1 MSGFYARL
9 LGLSGDKRRAGITG
23 QVENSAGGFAFPV
36 DDWMR
41 LKRFLILGSE
51 SGSYYA
57 GARTLMRE
65 NAQAVERCLAADGL
79 RAVETIVQVSEA
91 GRAPRNDPAVFAL
104 ALAAAS
110 TDEAVRTAALAAL
123 PRVARTGTHL
133 FQFADAVSSL
143 RGWGRG
149 LRRAVARWYL
159 DMPVERLAL
168 QAVKYGARGGW
179 SHRDLLRLAHPR
191 ADETDTARR
200 ALFDWMCGRAVD
212 ADALPALARAAD
224 QARGLKADSAALA
237 ALIRQASL
245 PREAVPTEALKD
257 REIWDALLADMPATA
272 LIRTLNRMTVAG
284 LVAPETEATGHVVSR
299 LRDAA
304 ALARARVHPMQ
315 LLLAQKTYAAGRG
328 DKGALTWDPVRPV
341 VDALDDAFYQ
351 AFETV
356 EPSGKRLLLALDVS
370 GSMTAPI
377 LGTSLSAREA
387 AAAIALVTL
396 ATEPATHVVG
406 FTAWGFNAWHKHGG
420 RRYGY
425 ETAISPL
432 PLSPRQRLTDAV
444 ASVANLPFGATDCAA
459 PMLYALER
467 KLKVDGFVVYTD
479 SETWAGDVQPVEAL
493 RRYRQAT
500 GIPAKLVVVGL
511 VSNGFSIADPN
522 DAGMLDVVGFD
533 AAAPALI
540 ADFLR
545 EPA

>member
-9 LGLSGDKRRAGITG
+9 LGLSGDKRRAANTG

-57 GARTLMRE
+57 GARTLTRE

-79 RAVETIVQVSEA
+79 RAVETIVQASEA
-91 GRAPRNDPAVFAL
+91 GRAPRNDPALFAL

-168 QAVKYGARGGW
+168 QAVKYGARNGW

-299 LRDAA
+299 LRDAS

-387 AAAIALVTL
+387 AAAMALVTL

-406 FTAWGFNAWHKHGG
+406 FTARGFNAWHKHGG